1 MINIKNKLLLKILIL
16 FSFFALS
23 FAFYVEFILN
33 HKPCI
38 LCKIERVPYL
48 LVFLICSLS
57 IMLNKFDK
65 LTLFL
70 TAIIFFVS
78 SIISFYHWGI
88 EESIFTEA
96 LICNLESETKTLST
110 DKLLQELKNNPISCK
125 DVTFKIAGFSLASI
139 NAVSSIVLSAIILL
153 KLKINEKNK

>member
-1 MINIKNKLLLKILIL
+1 
-16 FSFFALS
+16 
-23 FAFYVEFILN
+23 
-33 HKPCI
+33 
-38 LCKIERVPYL
+38 
-48 LVFLICSLS
+48 
-57 IMLNKFDK
+57 MLNKFDK

-110 DKLLQELKNNPISCK
+110 DKLLQELKNKPISCK
-125 DVTFKIAGFSLASI
+125 DVTFRFFGLSLATI
-139 NAVSSIVLSAIILL
+139 NAIISLILSVITI
-153 KLKINEKNK
+153 KLYLNYGKN